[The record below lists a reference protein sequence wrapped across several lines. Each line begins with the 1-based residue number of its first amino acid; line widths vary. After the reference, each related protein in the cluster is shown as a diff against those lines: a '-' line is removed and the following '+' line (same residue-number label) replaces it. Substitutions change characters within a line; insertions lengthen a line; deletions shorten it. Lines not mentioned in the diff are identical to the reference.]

1 MREAKKKKKKKQT
14 FINKRNNKE
23 NTERTK
29 MSFFKTHL
37 STADTMEAEL
47 FLSKLANDRN
57 IDTLDCSECKNV
69 DIVGLLSVTVLA
81 DGGAAFA
88 HIVTLNLGDC
98 SLKKA
103 DGEAL
108 AKLLGEN
115 RTLKKINVANND
127 LSEAFKSLVKGI
139 ETGGTLLSFNYSGND
154 VSDNK
159 LVESLTKA
167 LKKNAEKAAKASGA
181 VANSKDKDKD
191 SGHPNN
197 AAPLLQA
204 KRAAKP
210 AIIARLEMQ
219 PGLAT
224 SIVNKELPLEWSVDE
239 PTAAPAVAA
248 AAPSPIVAP
257 SPAAAAPVPVA
268 AAAAAPLAA
277 PAPQGPAQV
286 PVAQMTLWQ
295 LSNCVVET
303 RAQRFQIHQLQI
315 AGVDVLRNF
324 ISNQGPFACLPRIAQ
339 LAANVGAAAS
349 RDTVLELDACLQVAG
364 SDAFNALH
372 ALASIAP
379 DNDTTKLIHPQDV
392 MNTCFAVSQ
401 ERASIGQMTDVAAQ
415 ALSQSLASC
424 VNALAGLVGS
434 PLLDGNL
441 MLEEVRRALTNER
454 AHTVKSDAMVRD
466 VRAGLRA
473 VQRELAAASAKMHAL
488 RTDQPLPAPT
498 TGAPSADHKTLCVVC
513 FDAQLTLAFNPCGH
527 MCTCEKCGN
536 AVKECPM
543 CRAAIAG
550 RLKVYQP

>member
-1 MREAKKKKKKKQT
+1 MS
-14 FINKRNNKE
+14 
-23 NTERTK
+23 
-29 MSFFKTHL
+29 SFFKTHL

-69 DIVGLLSVTVLA
+69 DIIGLLSVTVLA
-81 DGGAAFA
+81 DGGAPFA
-88 HIVTLNLGDC
+88 HIETLNLGDC
-98 SLKKA
+98 ALKKG
-103 DGEAL
+103 DGDAL

-115 RTLKKINVANND
+115 RVLKKINVANND
-127 LSEAFKSLVKGI
+127 LSEAFKAIVKGI
-139 ETGGTLLSFNYSGND
+139 ETGGTVLSFNYAGND
-154 VSDNK
+154 IADNK
-159 LVESLTKA
+159 LVEALAKA
-167 LKKNAEKAAKASGA
+167 LKKNADKAAKANAPPATGSA
-181 VANSKDKDKD
+181 KDKDKD

-197 AAPLLQA
+197 PAPLLQA
-204 KRAAKP
+204 KRTAKP

-224 SIVNKELPLEWSVDE
+224 SIVNKELPLEWSVDA
-239 PTAAPAVAA
+239 PAPAAAVPSAAAPAAA
-248 AAPSPIVAP
+248 TTA
-257 SPAAAAPVPVA
+257 SPAAAAPTPKPA
-268 AAAAAPLAA
+268 AVVAA
-277 PAPQGPAQV
+277 PAPTGPPQV

-324 ISNQGPFACLPRIAQ
+324 IASQGPFACLPRIAQ
-339 LAANVGAAAS
+339 LAANIGATAS
-349 RDTVLELDACLQVAG
+349 RDTVLELDACLQAAG
-364 SDAFNALH
+364 SDAFSALH
-372 ALASIAP
+372 ALSSIAP
-379 DNDTTKLIHPQDV
+379 DADAAKLIHPQDV

-424 VNALAGLVGS
+424 VNALAGLVGG
-434 PLLDGNL
+434 PLLDGNVL
-441 MLEEVRRALTNER
+441 LEELRRALTNER
-454 AHTVKSDAMVRD
+454 AHTAKSDAMVRD

-527 MCTCEKCGN
+527 MCTCETCGN

>member
-1 MREAKKKKKKKQT
+1 MS
-14 FINKRNNKE
+14 
-23 NTERTK
+23 
-29 MSFFKTHL
+29 SFFKTHL

-47 FLSKLANDRN
+47 FLSKLCNDRN

-81 DGGAAFA
+81 DGGAQFA
-88 HIVTLNLGDC
+88 HIHTLNLGDC

-103 DGEAL
+103 DGESL

-115 RTLKKINVANND
+115 RTLKKINAANND
-127 LSEAFKSLVKGI
+127 LADAFKAIIKGI
-139 ETGGTLLSFNYSGND
+139 ETGGTVLSFNYSGND
-154 VSDNK
+154 ISDAK
-159 LVESLTKA
+159 LVDALAKA
-167 LKKNAEKAAKASGA
+167 LKKNADKAAKAAGT
-181 VANSKDKDKD
+181 DKD
-191 SGHPNN
+191 SKEAGVPNN

-204 KRAAKP
+204 KRLAKP

-224 SIVNKELPLEWSVDE
+224 SIVNKELPLEWSVDPA
-239 PTAAPAVAA
+239 PT
-248 AAPSPIVAP
+248 
-257 SPAAAAPVPVA
+257 PVA
-268 AAAAAPLAA
+268 AAAASPSPVVPVAA
-277 PAPQGPAQV
+277 PAAASLPKPAAPAAAAAPAAPSGPPQI
-286 PVAQMTLWQ
+286 PVAQMSLWQ
-295 LSNCVVET
+295 LANCVAET

-339 LAANVGAAAS
+339 LAASAGAPAS
-349 RDTVLELDACLQVAG
+349 RDVVLELDACLQAAG
-364 SDAFNALH
+364 SDAFHALH
-372 ALASIAP
+372 VLASIAP
-379 DNDTTKLIHPQDV
+379 DNDANKVIHPQDV

-424 VNALAGLVGS
+424 VNSLAGLMSG
-434 PLLDGNL
+434 PLLDGNVL
-441 MLEEVRRALTNER
+441 LEEVRRALTNER
-454 AHTVKSDAMVRD
+454 AHGAKSDAMVRD
-466 VRAGLRA
+466 VRAGLRS

-550 RLKVYQP
+550 RLKVFQP